1 MEKTSAK
8 PTEQL
13 PTPLPRRPRHFY
25 PGALSALFLLVVFC
39 YGGTLRAPFY
49 FDDYYNI
56 INNTGVHLQGL
67 SPGGLWRAAL
77 ATVPATDFPSPLFY
91 LSLGLNYWAGGLD
104 PWSYHLVILDIMGVR
119 GFDLLNAAV
128 SLGFPTVMLTA
139 HALSLEDLKKSIEM
153 GARAFLPKEKM
164 VEILPF
170 LEDVI
175 RLGYKAAWL
184 SSFERLGGFFGVR
197 FGKDWHKHK
206 KKFLKE
212 IESGDYKPTILK
224 SM

>member
-1 MEKTSAK
+1 MTKNI
-8 PTEQL
+8 
-13 PTPLPRRPRHFY
+13 
-25 PGALSALFLLVVFC
+25 LSNKRVLAVDDEPDVLETLEEILEGFEGLTLDKAEDFDTGYHLL
-39 YGGTLRAPFY
+39 R
-49 FDDYYNI
+49 
-56 INNTGVHLQGL
+56 
-67 SPGGLWRAAL
+67 S
-77 ATVPATDFPSPLFY
+77 
-91 LSLGLNYWAGGLD
+91 
-104 PWSYHLVILDIMGVR
+104 WSYHLVILDIMGVR

-164 VEILPF
+164 VEIVPF

-206 KKFLKE
+206 KEFLKE
-212 IESGDYKPTILK
+212 IESGSYKPTILK
-224 SM
+224 SK